1 MYMEEVI
8 TKTCSSCGLEK
19 DISEFKKKHGKCHPC
34 LKQYKADFYQKNKE
48 RYDEESK
55 KRYERIKNTEEFKKQ
70 KRAYSKKYRQT
81 EAYKERRRKYQKS
94 DKEKARRNRR
104 RKERRATDP
113 KYKLSERI
121 GISICDALK
130 GRKMGRKWETLV
142 GYTVDDLKNHLES
155 LWEPWM
161 SWENHGVYKPNGPR
175 TWHIDHV
182 IPQGMF
188 NYTNPEDEEFKL
200 CWSLNNLQPKCSKTN
215 IIKKNHYIG

>member
-1 MYMEEVI
+1 MYMDEIIIKQCCHCKEYLDL
-8 TKTCSSCGLEK
+8 KNFSSNKSRHDGLARQCK
-19 DISEFKKKHGKCHPC
+19 DCDKEYYNRSRE
-34 LKQYKADFYQKNKE
+34 KNKI
-48 RYDEESK
+48 
-55 KRYERIKNTEEFKKQ
+55 KRQTEEFKKQ

-81 EAYKERRRKYQKS
+81 KKYKESKNKYQRSQKYKKWK
-94 DKEKARRNRR
+94 KEY
-104 RKERRATDP
+104 RKNRRATDP

-182 IPQGMF
+182 IPQDMF